1 MAVVNRKRM
10 TLINATLLAGVA
22 LQTLAMGMSA
32 PAMAQQTSDR
42 LDSLRPNMP
51 EDVKLLL
58 SANELVYNKDAEK
71 VIVRGNVQID
81 YGGYKMVARQVEYDQ
96 KNGRIYASGEVQF
109 VEPGGNV
116 VYADKMDVTDDFGD
130 GFLEQM
136 RIETTDLTRLAATSG
151 ERRNGEEFILNEA
164 VYTAC
169 TPCSTKPEHR
179 SLWHIK
185 AQRVVQNGR
194 TRTIRLENARF
205 ELFGKPIA
213 YIPVMELPDHTV
225 KRKSGVLFPTFRSAQ
240 KLGVGVGV
248 PYYWAISP
256 YMDATATVTGLT
268 RQGFLLEGEFRQRF
282 HNGFHTLNV
291 AGISQLD
298 KSKFTPGTV
307 DAMKTNRGMIASRA
321 EFEINP
327 RWTFGWNVLVQSDAN
342 FAKTYEL
349 SNFDNTT
356 YVNQAYLTGL
366 GKRNFFDL
374 RAFYFDIQ
382 DADPNSINENQQPV
396 TQVLDYSYKA
406 PKPVLG
412 GELSATVNFTNVKR
426 NRLDLETVPGVVNR
440 FRGLEGT
447 THRLTGELEW
457 KRMFIAPGGLVVTPL
472 LAARGDA
479 LGLNMDAPGP
489 LYTGDYDTSDAATR
503 HMLTAGLEARYPILF
518 VGENSSHVLEPIAQL
533 YARPDEQDAGGLP
546 NEDAQSFVFDATN
559 LFDRDKFSGF
569 DRVEGG
575 TRANVGFRYTG
586 TFDSG
591 YGLRSIVGQ
600 SFHLGGLNSFATDDL
615 VKAGANS
622 GLETKRSD
630 YVAMFGIDAPSGL
643 MASLSGRLDEKDLAL
658 RRADATVGYLGTTW
672 QAAMTY
678 TRIEAQPLYGSQVNQ
693 DEIQTAAA
701 YKFHDYW
708 SVFGAITY
716 DINQDVI
723 TRNGFG
729 ITYDDQ
735 DTLFSLVYKQERDT
749 GSTLAND
756 WSIGARISFRTLGDV
771 NVGDTKFEELDYY

>member
-1 MAVVNRKRM
+1 MAVMNRKRIR
-10 TLINATLLAGVA
+10 LINAALLAGVA

-32 PAMAQQTSDR
+32 PAMAQQTSER
-42 LDSLRPNMP
+42 IDSLRPNMP
-51 EDVKLLL
+51 EDAKLLL
-58 SANELVYNKDAEK
+58 SANELVYNKDADK

-96 KNGRIYASGEVQF
+96 KAGRIHAIGEVQL

-116 VYADKMDVTDDFGD
+116 VYADKMDVTDDFGN
-130 GFLEQM
+130 GFIDAL

-169 TPCSTKPEHR
+169 TPCTTKPEHR

-185 AQRVVQNGR
+185 AQRVIQNGR

-225 KRKSGVLFPTFRSAQ
+225 KRKSGFLFPQFRSAQ

-256 YMDATATVTGLT
+256 YMDATATVTGLSK
-268 RQGFLLEGEFRQRF
+268 QGFLLEGEFRQRF
-282 HNGFHTLNV
+282 HNGLHTLRF

-298 KSKFTPGTV
+298 RNSFTPGTV
-307 DAMKTNRGMIASRA
+307 DALEKERGMVASKG
-321 EFEINP
+321 EFQINP
-327 RWTFGWNVLVQSDAN
+327 RWTFGWNVLVQSDNN

-349 SNFDNTT
+349 SDFDGTT
-356 YVNQAYLTGL
+356 YINQAYLTGL
-366 GKRNFFDL
+366 GKRNYFDL

-382 DADPNSINENQQPV
+382 DADPNSIAENQQP
-396 TQVLDYSYKA
+396 TAQVLDYSYKA
-406 PKPVLG
+406 PESVLG
-412 GELSATVNFTNVKR
+412 GELSGTLNFTNVKR
-426 NRLDLETVPGVVNR
+426 NRLDRYDLPGVTR

-447 THRLTGELEW
+447 SHRLTGELEW
-457 KRMFIAPGGLVVTPL
+457 KRTFIAPGGLVLTPL

-479 LGLNMDAPGP
+479 IGLNMDNPGP
-489 LYTGDYDTSDAATR
+489 AYTGDYNTSDAATR
-503 HMLTAGLEARYPILF
+503 RMLTAGLEARYPILF

-533 YARPDEQDAGGLP
+533 YARTNEQYAGGLP

-569 DRVEGG
+569 DRIEGG
-575 TRANVGFRYTG
+575 TRANVGMRYTG

-591 YGLRSIVGQ
+591 YGLRGIVGQ

-630 YVAMFGIDAPSGL
+630 YVAMVGIDAPSGL

-658 RRADATVGYLGTTW
+658 RRADATVGYLGMTW

-678 TRIEAQPLYGSQVNQ
+678 TRIEAQPIYGSQTDQ

-716 DINQDVI
+716 DINKDVI
-723 TRNGFG
+723 SRNGFG

-735 DTLFSLVYKQERDT
+735 DTLFSIVYKQERDT
-749 GSTLAND
+749 DSTLAND

-771 NVGDTKFEELDYY
+771 NVGDTKFQELDYY

>member
-1 MAVVNRKRM
+1 MAVGNRKR
-10 TLINATLLAGVA
+10 TQLINAALFAGVA
-22 LQTLAMGMSA
+22 LQTLAMGMGA
-32 PAMAQQTSDR
+32 PALAQQTSER

-51 EDVKLLL
+51 EDAKLLL

-96 KNGRIYASGEVQF
+96 KSGRIHATGEIQLI
-109 VEPGGNV
+109 EPGGNI
-116 VYADKMDVTDDFGD
+116 VYAEKMDVTDDFGN
-130 GFLEQM
+130 GFVEAM

-169 TPCSTKPEHR
+169 TPCTTKPEHR

-185 AQRVVQNGR
+185 AQRVIQNGR

-225 KRKSGVLFPTFRSAQ
+225 KRKSGFLFPRFQYTQ
-240 KLGVGVGV
+240 KLGAGVGV

-268 RQGFLLEGEFRQRF
+268 RQGFLLEGEFRQSF
-282 HNGFHTLNV
+282 HNGLHTLNF

-298 KSKFTPGTV
+298 KGRFTPGTV
-307 DAMKTNRGMIASRA
+307 DALETNRGMVASRGK
-321 EFEINP
+321 FEINP
-327 RWTFGWNVLVQSDAN
+327 RWTFGWNVLVQSDNN

-349 SNFDNTT
+349 STFDGTT

-366 GKRNFFDL
+366 GKRNYFDL

-382 DADPNSINENQQPV
+382 DADANSIAENQQPAA
-396 TQVLDYSYKA
+396 QVLDYSYKA
-406 PKPVLG
+406 PQPVFG
-412 GELSATVNFTNVKR
+412 GELSATVNLTNIKR
-426 NRLDLETVPGVVNR
+426 NRLDLDAVPGVVNR

-447 THRLTGELEW
+447 SHRLTAELEW
-457 KRMFIAPGGLVVTPL
+457 KRTYIVPGGIVLTPL

-479 LGLNMDAPGP
+479 LGLNMTDPGAG
-489 LYTGDYDTSDAATR
+489 YTGDYHNSDAATR
-503 HMLTAGLEARYPILF
+503 RMLTAGLEARYPILF
-518 VGENSSHVLEPIAQL
+518 VGGNSSHVLEPIAQV
-533 YARPDEQDAGGLP
+533 YARPDEQLAGGLP

-569 DRVEGG
+569 DRIEGG
-575 TRANVGFRYTG
+575 TRANVGLRYTG

-591 YGLRSIVGQ
+591 YGLRGIVGQ
-600 SFHLGGLNSFATDDL
+600 SYQLGGLNSFATEDL
-615 VKAGANS
+615 VQAGANS
-622 GLETKRSD
+622 GLETTRSD
-630 YVAMFGIDAPSGL
+630 YVAMFGVDAPSGL
-643 MASLSGRLDEKDLAL
+643 MASLSGRLDEEDLAL
-658 RRADATVGYLGTTW
+658 RRADATVGYLGLTW

-678 TRIEAQPLYGSQVNQ
+678 TRIEAQPLYGSQTDQ

-716 DINQDVI
+716 DINNDVI
-723 TRNGFG
+723 SRNGFG

-735 DTLFSLVYKQERDT
+735 DTLFSLVYQEERDT
-749 GSTLAND
+749 DSTIAND

-771 NVGDTKFEELDYY
+771 NVGDTRFEELDYY

>member
-1 MAVVNRKRM
+1 MAVGNRKR
-10 TLINATLLAGVA
+10 TKLINAALFAGVA

-32 PAMAQQTSDR
+32 PALAQQTSER

-51 EDVKLLL
+51 EDAKLLL

-96 KNGRIYASGEVQF
+96 KSGRIHATGEIQLI
-109 VEPGGNV
+109 EPGGNI
-116 VYADKMDVTDDFGD
+116 VYAEKMDVTDDFGN
-130 GFLEQM
+130 GFVDAM

-169 TPCSTKPEHR
+169 TPCTTKPEHR

-185 AQRVVQNGR
+185 AQRVIQNGR

-225 KRKSGVLFPTFRSAQ
+225 KRKSGFLFPTFRSAQ

-256 YMDATATVTGLT
+256 YMDATATLTGLT
-268 RQGFLLEGEFRQRF
+268 KQGFLLEGEFRQRF
-282 HNGFHTLNV
+282 HNGLHTLRV

-298 KSKFTPGTV
+298 RTQFTPGTV
-307 DAMKTNRGMIASRA
+307 DAIEKERGMVASRGA
-321 EFEINP
+321 FQINP
-327 RWTFGWNVLVQSDAN
+327 RWAFGWNVLVQSDNN

-349 SNFDNTT
+349 SDFDGTT
-356 YVNQAYLTGL
+356 YINQAYLTGL
-366 GKRNFFDL
+366 GKRNYFDL

-382 DADPNSINENQQPV
+382 DADPNSIAENQQPV
-396 TQVLDYSYKA
+396 AQVLDYSYKA
-406 PKPVLG
+406 PEPVLG
-412 GELSATVNFTNVKR
+412 GELSATLNLTNIKR
-426 NRLDLETVPGVVNR
+426 NRLDLDTVPGVVSR
-440 FRGLEGT
+440 FRGLEGS

-457 KRMFIAPGGLVVTPL
+457 KRTFIAPGGFVLTPL

-479 LGLNMDAPGP
+479 IGLNMDAPGP
-489 LYTGDYDTSDAATR
+489 LYTGDYNTSDAATR
-503 HMLTAGLEARYPILF
+503 RMLTAGLEARYPILF
-518 VGENSSHVLEPIAQL
+518 VGDNSSHVLEPIAQL
-533 YARPDEQDAGGLP
+533 YARPDEQYAGGLP

-569 DRVEGG
+569 DRIEGG
-575 TRANVGFRYTG
+575 TRANVGLRYTG

-591 YGLRSIVGQ
+591 YGLRGIVGQ
-600 SFHLGGLNSFATDDL
+600 SYQLGGLNSFATEDL
-615 VKAGANS
+615 VQAGANS
-622 GLETKRSD
+622 GLETTRSD
-630 YVAMFGIDAPSGL
+630 YVAMFGVDAPSGL
-643 MASLSGRLDEKDLAL
+643 MASLSGRLDEEDLAL
-658 RRADATVGYLGTTW
+658 RRADATVGYLGLTW

-678 TRIEAQPLYGSQVNQ
+678 TRIEAQPLYGSQTDQ

-716 DINQDVI
+716 DINNDVI
-723 TRNGFG
+723 SRNGFG

-749 GSTLAND
+749 DSTIAND

>member
-1 MAVVNRKRM
+1 MAVGNRKR
-10 TLINATLLAGVA
+10 TQLINAALFAGVA

-32 PAMAQQTSDR
+32 PALAQQTSER

-51 EDVKLLL
+51 EDAKLLL

-96 KNGRIYASGEVQF
+96 KSGRIHATGEIQLI
-109 VEPGGNV
+109 EPGGNI
-116 VYADKMDVTDDFGD
+116 VYAEKMDVTDDFGN
-130 GFLEQM
+130 GFVEAM

-169 TPCSTKPEHR
+169 TPCTTKPEHR

-185 AQRVVQNGR
+185 AQRVIQNGR

-225 KRKSGVLFPTFRSAQ
+225 KRKSGFLFPRFQYTQ
-240 KLGVGVGV
+240 KLGAGVGV

-268 RQGFLLEGEFRQRF
+268 RQGFLLEGEFRQSF
-282 HNGFHTLNV
+282 HNGLHTLNF

-298 KSKFTPGTV
+298 KGRFTPGTV
-307 DAMKTNRGMIASRA
+307 DALETNRGMVASRGK
-321 EFEINP
+321 FEINP
-327 RWTFGWNVLVQSDAN
+327 RWTFGWNVLVQSDNN

-349 SNFDNTT
+349 STFDGTT

-366 GKRNFFDL
+366 GKRNYFDL

-382 DADPNSINENQQPV
+382 DADANSIAENQQPAA
-396 TQVLDYSYKA
+396 QVLDYSYKA
-406 PKPVLG
+406 PQPVFG
-412 GELSATVNFTNVKR
+412 GELSATVNLTNIKR
-426 NRLDLETVPGVVNR
+426 NRLDLDAVPGVVNR

-447 THRLTGELEW
+447 SHRLTAELEW
-457 KRMFIAPGGLVVTPL
+457 KRTYIVPGGIVLTPL

-479 LGLNMDAPGP
+479 LGLNMTDPGAG
-489 LYTGDYDTSDAATR
+489 YTGDYNNSDAATR
-503 HMLTAGLEARYPILF
+503 RMLTAGLEARYPILF
-518 VGENSSHVLEPIAQL
+518 VGDNSSHVLEPIAQI
-533 YARPDEQDAGGLP
+533 YARPDEQHAGGLP

-569 DRVEGG
+569 DRIEGG
-575 TRANVGFRYTG
+575 TRANVGLRYTG

-591 YGLRSIVGQ
+591 YGLRGIVGQ
-600 SFHLGGLNSFATDDL
+600 SYQLGGLNSFATEDL
-615 VKAGANS
+615 VQAGANS
-622 GLETKRSD
+622 GLETTRSD
-630 YVAMFGIDAPSGL
+630 YVAMFGVDAPSGL

-658 RRADATVGYLGTTW
+658 RRADATVGYLGLTW

-678 TRIEAQPLYGSQVNQ
+678 TRIEAQPLYGSLTDQ

-716 DINQDVI
+716 DINNDVI
-723 TRNGFG
+723 SRNGFG

-735 DTLFSLVYKQERDT
+735 DTLFSLVYQEERDT
-749 GSTLAND
+749 DSTIAND

-771 NVGDTKFEELDYY
+771 NVGDTRFEELDYY

>member
-1 MAVVNRKRM
+1 MAVGNRKR
-10 TLINATLLAGVA
+10 TKLINAALLAGVA

-32 PAMAQQTSDR
+32 PALAQQTSER

-51 EDVKLLL
+51 EDAKLLL

-96 KNGRIYASGEVQF
+96 KSGRIHATGEIQLI
-109 VEPGGNV
+109 EPGGNI
-116 VYADKMDVTDDFGD
+116 VYAEKMDVTDDFGN
-130 GFLEQM
+130 GFVDAM

-169 TPCSTKPEHR
+169 TPCTTKPDHR

-185 AQRVVQNGR
+185 AQRVIQNGR

-225 KRKSGVLFPTFRSAQ
+225 KRKSGFLFPKFQYTQ
-240 KLGVGVGV
+240 KLGAGVGV

-256 YMDATATVTGLT
+256 YMDATATLTGLS
-268 RQGFLLEGEFRQRF
+268 RQGFLLEGEFRQSF
-282 HNGFHTLNV
+282 HNGLHTLSF

-298 KSKFTPGTV
+298 KSRFTPGTV
-307 DAMKTNRGMIASRA
+307 DALETNRGMVASKGV
-321 EFEINP
+321 FEINP
-327 RWTFGWNVLVQSDAN
+327 RWSFGWNVLVQSDNN

-349 SNFDNTT
+349 STFDGTT

-366 GKRNFFDL
+366 GKRNYFDL

-382 DADPNSINENQQPV
+382 DADANSIAENQQPAA
-396 TQVLDYSYKA
+396 QVLDYSYKA
-406 PKPVLG
+406 PEPVLG
-412 GELSATVNFTNVKR
+412 GELSGTVNFTNIKR
-426 NRLDLETVPGVVNR
+426 NRLDLDAVPGANR

-447 THRLTGELEW
+447 SHRLTAELEW
-457 KRMFIAPGGLVVTPL
+457 KRTYIAPGGIVLTPL

-479 LGLNMDAPGP
+479 LGLNMSDPGAG
-489 LYTGDYDTSDAATR
+489 YTGDYHNSDAATR
-503 HMLTAGLEARYPILF
+503 RMLTAGLEARYPILF
-518 VGENSSHVLEPIAQL
+518 VGDNSSHVLEPIAQI
-533 YARPDEQDAGGLP
+533 YARPDEQYAGGLP

-569 DRVEGG
+569 DRIEGG
-575 TRANVGFRYTG
+575 TRANVGLRYTG

-591 YGLRSIVGQ
+591 YGLRGIVGQ
-600 SFHLGGLNSFATDDL
+600 SYHLGGLNSFATDDL

-622 GLETKRSD
+622 GLESTRSD

-658 RRADATVGYLGTTW
+658 RRADATVGYLGLTW

-678 TRIEAQPLYGSQVNQ
+678 TRIEAQPLYGSLDDQ

-701 YKFHDYW
+701 YRFHDYW

-716 DINQDVI
+716 DINNDVI
-723 TRNGFG
+723 SRNGFG

-735 DTLFSLVYKQERDT
+735 DTLFSLVYQQERDT
-749 GSTLAND
+749 DSTIAND

>member
-1 MAVVNRKRM
+1 MAVGNRKR
-10 TLINATLLAGVA
+10 TKLINAALFAGVA

-32 PAMAQQTSDR
+32 PALAQQTSER
-42 LDSLRPNMP
+42 LNSLRPNMP
-51 EDVKLLL
+51 EDAKLLL

-96 KNGRIYASGEVQF
+96 KSGRIHATGEIQLI
-109 VEPGGNV
+109 EPGGNI
-116 VYADKMDVTDDFGD
+116 VYAEKMDVTDDFGN
-130 GFLEQM
+130 GFVDAM

-169 TPCSTKPEHR
+169 TPCTTKPEHR

-185 AQRVVQNGR
+185 AQRVIQNGR

-225 KRKSGVLFPTFRSAQ
+225 KRKSGFLFPKFQYTQ
-240 KLGVGVGV
+240 KLGAGVGV

-256 YMDATATVTGLT
+256 YMDATATVTGLS
-268 RQGFLLEGEFRQRF
+268 RQGFLLEGEFRQSF
-282 HNGFHTLNV
+282 HNGLHTLNF

-298 KSKFTPGTV
+298 KGRFTPGTV
-307 DAMKTNRGMIASRA
+307 DALETNRGMVASRGK
-321 EFEINP
+321 FEINP
-327 RWTFGWNVLVQSDAN
+327 RWTFGWNVLVQSDNN

-349 SNFDNTT
+349 STFDGTT

-366 GKRNFFDL
+366 GKRNYFDL

-382 DADPNSINENQQPV
+382 DADANSIAENQQPAA
-396 TQVLDYSYKA
+396 QVLDYSYKA
-406 PKPVLG
+406 PQPVFG
-412 GELSATVNFTNVKR
+412 GELSATVNLTNIKR
-426 NRLDLETVPGVVNR
+426 NRLDLDAVPGANR

-447 THRLTGELEW
+447 SHRLTAELEW
-457 KRMFIAPGGLVVTPL
+457 KRTYIAPGGIVLTPL

-479 LGLNMDAPGP
+479 LGLNMTDPGAG
-489 LYTGDYDTSDAATR
+489 YTGDYNNSDAATR
-503 HMLTAGLEARYPILF
+503 RMLTAGLEARYPILF
-518 VGENSSHVLEPIAQL
+518 VGNNSSHVLEPIAQI
-533 YARPDEQDAGGLP
+533 YARPDEQYAGGLP

-569 DRVEGG
+569 DRIEGG
-575 TRANVGFRYTG
+575 TRANVGLRYTG

-591 YGLRSIVGQ
+591 YGLRGIVGQ
-600 SFHLGGLNSFATDDL
+600 SYHLGGLNSFATDDL

-622 GLETKRSD
+622 GLESKRSD
-630 YVAMFGIDAPSGL
+630 YVAMFGVDAPSGL

-658 RRADATVGYLGTTW
+658 RRADATVGYLGLTW

-678 TRIEAQPLYGSQVNQ
+678 TRIEAQPLYGSLSDQ

-716 DINQDVI
+716 DINNDVI
-723 TRNGFG
+723 SRNGFG

-735 DTLFSLVYKQERDT
+735 DTLFSLVYQEERDT
-749 GSTLAND
+749 DSTIAND